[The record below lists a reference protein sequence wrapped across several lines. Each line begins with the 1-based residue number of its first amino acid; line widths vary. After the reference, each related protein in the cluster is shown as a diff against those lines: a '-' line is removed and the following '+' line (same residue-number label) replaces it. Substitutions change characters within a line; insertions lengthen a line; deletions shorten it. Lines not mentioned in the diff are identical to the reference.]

1 MIVAMKAMMMILQHL
16 SGERQ
21 MTKPGLSKARK
32 VDAQGHR
39 LQGVVVIGPPV
50 VGQRGE
56 VEEAFDARQ
65 VRAHRP
71 RAAAVLQAAACAQV
85 ATEMVAIPG
94 CLVLFY
100 HNEMTQRPNR
110 LIK

>member
-1 MIVAMKAMMMILQHL
+1 
-16 SGERQ
+16 

-32 VDAQGHR
+32 VDIDAQGPR

-71 RAAAVLQAAACAQV
+71 RAAAVLQAAARAQV

-94 CLVLFY
+94 WLGIFI
-100 HNEMTQRPNR
+100 HNEMT
-110 LIK
+110 

>member
-1 MIVAMKAMMMILQHL
+1 MIVAMKAMMMMILQHL

-32 VDAQGHR
+32 VDIDAQGPR

-65 VRAHRP
+65 VRAHGP
-71 RAAAVLQAAACAQV
+71 RAAAVLQAAARAQV

-94 CLVLFY
+94 WLGIFI
-100 HNEMTQRPNR
+100 HNEMA
-110 LIK
+110 

>member
-1 MIVAMKAMMMILQHL
+1 MIVAMKAMMMMILQHL

-32 VDAQGHR
+32 VDAQGPR

-71 RAAAVLQAAACAQV
+71 RAASVLQATSCAQV
-85 ATEMVAIPG
+85 PAEVVTVPG
-94 CLVLFY
+94 APLSPFSDIVYLSIGC
-100 HNEMTQRPNR
+100 
-110 LIK
+110 K